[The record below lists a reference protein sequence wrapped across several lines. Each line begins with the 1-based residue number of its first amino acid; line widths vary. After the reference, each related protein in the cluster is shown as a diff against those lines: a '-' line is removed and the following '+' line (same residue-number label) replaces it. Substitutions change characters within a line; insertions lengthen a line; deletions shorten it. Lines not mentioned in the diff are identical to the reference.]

1 MNSASSSPEAVGPN
15 LNSIVHL
22 KKPALSFLLTIMTLI
37 PLVTVAGCGRDK
49 SSRVELTSDQIEM
62 REREAIE
69 RLKEVGCKVAE
80 VDDPLI
86 GTSGILVTLYPEH
99 FTTTGLIRSDVLTD
113 FRHLRNLFLVV
124 DATPVSADGLA
135 QLRTLNNLLLVSAQW
150 TMTSNK
156 GLSSIEGIVSLRLLR
171 LNWTPLTDDGLRH
184 IERLPKLTM
193 LYLSG
198 TRVTDDV
205 VKHIKV
211 LDQLKAL
218 QLSHTGITDAG
229 MAALKGFADLTHLGL
244 DGTVVSDASV
254 DVLSSFKSLKYLNI
268 ADTDLTLDARNRL
281 REALPECEI
290 ITIAK
295 SRPALPT
302 FKHPGP
308 PDAAETAPT
317 EPGNTSAA
325 PTVPESEPDGAA
337 GPAPSDSG
345 PAKPV
350 PDAAGDNR

>member
-1 MNSASSSPEAVGPN
+1 MSCST
-15 LNSIVHL
+15 SIVSSTGFNL
-22 KKPALSFLLTIMTLI
+22 PALLMLVALFSLPGCDREEAG
-37 PLVTVAGCGRDK
+37 PL
-49 SSRVELTSDQIEM
+49 ELTSDQIELK
-62 REREAIE
+62 EREAIE

-99 FTTTGLIRSDVLTD
+99 FTTTGMIRSEVISH
-113 FRHLRNLFLVV
+113 FRYLRKLFLVV

-150 TMTSNK
+150 TMTNNK

-171 LNWTPLTDDGLRH
+171 LNWTPLTDDGLQH

-205 VKHIKV
+205 VEHIKV
-211 LDQLKAL
+211 LDRLKAL

-229 MAALKGFADLTHLGL
+229 IAALKGFADLTHLGL

-254 DVLSSFKSLKYLNI
+254 DVLAGFKSLKYLNI
-268 ADTDLTLDARNRL
+268 ADTDLTKEGRQQL
-281 REALPECEI
+281 RKALPDCEI
-290 ITIAK
+290 VTIAK

-302 FKHPGP
+302 LKHPGSP
-308 PDAAETAPT
+308 KTPTEAPSNPEAADALPSNAGFETPAPTDSAGSTPVESSPDAARLT
-317 EPGNTSAA
+317 
-325 PTVPESEPDGAA
+325 
-337 GPAPSDSG
+337 
-345 PAKPV
+345 K
-350 PDAAGDNR
+350 

>member
-1 MNSASSSPEAVGPN
+1 MNSVSRSKDAFMSGST
-15 LNSIVHL
+15 SIVSSTGFNL
-22 KKPALSFLLTIMTLI
+22 PALIV
-37 PLVTVAGCGRDK
+37 LVVLFSLPGCGREK
-49 SSRVELTSDQIEM
+49 GGPLELTSDQIELK
-62 REREAIE
+62 EREAIE

-99 FTTTGLIRSDVLTD
+99 FTTTGMIRSEVMSQ
-113 FRHLRNLFLVV
+113 FRYLRKLFLVV

-150 TMTSNK
+150 TMTNNK

-171 LNWTPLTDDGLRH
+171 LNWTPLTDDGLQH

-205 VKHIKV
+205 VDHIKV
-211 LDQLKAL
+211 LDRLKAL

-229 MAALKGFADLTHLGL
+229 IAALKGFADLTHLGL

-254 DVLSSFKSLKYLNI
+254 NVLASFKSLKYLNI
-268 ADTDLTLDARNRL
+268 ADTDLTKDGRQQL
-281 REALPECEI
+281 REALPDCEVV
-290 ITIAK
+290 TIAK
-295 SRPALPT
+295 SRPTLPT
-302 FKHPGP
+302 LKHPGP
-308 PDAAETAPT
+308 VNTPTEAPKRPNKAEAIPEDTAPSVPAALDSKPKESTPVDSLSDAASRT
-317 EPGNTSAA
+317 E
-325 PTVPESEPDGAA
+325 
-337 GPAPSDSG
+337 
-345 PAKPV
+345 
-350 PDAAGDNR
+350 